1 MIIIFIAIVG
11 VETFFYLAVTFLKR
25 YSPWLITKQDELP
38 SFDPRA
44 LHKFIANSYDPK
56 LGWVRR
62 PNTSGTEQGSNGLII
77 FSIDS
82 TGSREYSFQKA
93 DPAVAAFGDSY
104 VFCRQVENDETW
116 EAQLAKMGDIG
127 VMNYG
132 VGNYGLDQAL
142 LRYEASNLPKSVG
155 VVILGFVPETICR
168 IQSYWK
174 HYLEFGN
181 TFAFKPRFL
190 INQGG
195 DLELI
200 ENIMSAPNCFR
211 NLPDYLVKIKKY
223 DKFYLQKFKSYQF
236 RFPYT
241 LCFLKH
247 PIRHAKLIF
256 FVALK
261 QLFQATSILN
271 SRIDSF
277 PFSAIMED
285 NVRDAN
291 KLYLEQESRELLTL
305 LLSRFKKIAESRGH
319 IPLVLVMPQLFDLKA
334 IKQSSVA
341 NYQEYFK
348 TLDIGLSIIDIAD
361 SMMEEC
367 IEKFYIN
374 DKYGGHF
381 SPLGN
386 KVVADRVFKWLEDKL
401 K

>member
-1 MIIIFIAIVG
+1 MITIFIAIIG
-11 VETFFYLAVTFLKR
+11 AESFLYLAVTFLRR
-25 YSPWLITKQDELP
+25 YSPWLITKKDELP
-38 SFDPRA
+38 NFDPRA
-44 LHKFIANSYDPK
+44 LHKFIVNSYDPK

-62 PNTSGTEQGSNGLII
+62 PNTLGTEQGSNGLIR

-82 TGSREYSFQKA
+82 TGSRAYSFQKA

-104 VFCRQVENDETW
+104 VFCRQVEDDETW
-116 EAQLAKMGDIG
+116 EAQLAQLGDIG

-142 LRYEASNLPKSVG
+142 LRYEASNLPNSVG

-181 TFAFKPRFL
+181 TFAFKPRFS
-190 INQGG
+190 INPVG

-200 ENIMSAPNCFR
+200 ENIMSAPKCFR
-211 NLPDYLVKIKKY
+211 DLPDYLTKIKKY
-223 DKFYLQKFKSYQF
+223 DKFYFQKFKSYQF

-247 PIRHAKLIF
+247 PLRHTKLIF

-261 QLFQATSILN
+261 QLLQAVSILN
-271 SRIDSF
+271 SRIDSL
-277 PFSAIMED
+277 PFSVIMKD

-305 LLSRFKKIAESRGH
+305 LLGRFKTVAGSRGH
-319 IPLVLVMPQLFDLKA
+319 VPLVLVMPQLFDLKA
-334 IKQSSVA
+334 IKKSSVA

-348 TLDIGLSIIDIAD
+348 ALDIGLSIIDITD
-361 SMMEEC
+361 NMMEER

-386 KVVADRVFKWLEDKL
+386 KVVADRVFKWLEHKL